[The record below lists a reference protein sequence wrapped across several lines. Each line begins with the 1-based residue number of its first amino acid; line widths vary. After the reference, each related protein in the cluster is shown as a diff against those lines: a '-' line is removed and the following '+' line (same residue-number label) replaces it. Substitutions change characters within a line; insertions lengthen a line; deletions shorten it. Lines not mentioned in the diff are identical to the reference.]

1 MFLAT
6 TFLLAASQGATAP
19 VAAKASP
26 AVGFSITASKAL
38 VGLHATAFA
47 TAPSGNKIACTM
59 EDNTLRIIDAAT
71 RQTVKTL
78 TGHKRQPLA
87 IAWSPD
93 GRWIATGDDSARIY
107 LWDTKSWTKVK
118 EIVGHTRPIQALDFN
133 SSSTE
138 LISTGQDDVV
148 KIWVLNDMK
157 KERMSLQ
164 GGGANLY
171 GARFVGKTN
180 AFAMGT
186 LQQGARIYTEQ
197 KTMKGWYSGHGSQGV
212 MAVEFNPLATRA
224 VTSGRDNNAGLFDTK
239 NQARI
244 GYFKGHEDWVMNAIF
259 SPNGKFVVTSS
270 TDRSVRVWN
279 PNNFAQI
286 LKLDDQKGV
295 GSPLAFTADG
305 KFLVTVDL
313 SDNIMI
319 HTLSPS
325 QAPGMGA
332 KPAGSKGGKKVV
344 KKKRRG
350 G

>member
-1 MFLAT
+1 MIVAAT
-6 TFLLAASQGATAP
+6 VLLVAASQGSTA
-19 VAAKASP
+19 
-26 AVGFSITASKAL
+26 AVGTKPPGFSITASKSL
-38 VGLHATAFA
+38 VGLHATCFA
-47 TAPSGNKIACTM
+47 ASPTGSKIACAM
-59 EDNTLRIIDAAT
+59 EDNSIRIIDAAT
-71 RQTVKTL
+71 RQTVKVM

-93 GRWIATGDDSARIY
+93 GRLIATGDDSARIY
-107 LWDTKSWTKVK
+107 LWDTKTWTKIK

-133 SSSTE
+133 ASSTE

-148 KIWVLNDMK
+148 KIWTLSDMK

-212 MAVEFNPLATRA
+212 MAVEFNPMATRA
-224 VTSGRDNNAGLFDTK
+224 ITSGRDNNAGLFDTK
-239 NQARI
+239 NQQRL
-244 GYFKGHEDWVMNAIF
+244 GYFKGHEDWVMNGIF
-259 SPNGKFVVTSS
+259 SPNGKYVVTSS
-270 TDRSVRVWN
+270 TDRTVRVWN
-279 PNNFAQI
+279 PNNFAQV

-305 KFLVTVDL
+305 KYLVTVDL
-313 SDNIMI
+313 SDNLEI
-319 HTLSPS
+319 HTLSPA
-325 QAPGMGA
+325 QAPGAAA
-332 KPAGSKGGKKVV
+332 KAPVTSRGGKKTT
-344 KKKRRG
+344 KKRRG

>member
-1 MFLAT
+1 MILAT
-6 TFLLAASQGATAP
+6 TLLLAASQGSTAAP
-19 VAAKASP
+19 GTKPP
-26 AVGFSITASKAL
+26 AFSITASRAL

-47 TAPSGNKIACTM
+47 SAPTGNRIACTM
-59 EDNTLRIIDAAT
+59 EDNSLRIIDAAT
-71 RQTVKTL
+71 RQTVKNL
-78 TGHKRQPLA
+78 QGHKRQPLA
-87 IAWSPD
+87 VAWSPD

-107 LWDTKSWTKVK
+107 LWDTKTWTKVK
-118 EIVGHTRPIQALDFN
+118 EIVAHTRPIQALDFN
-133 SSSTE
+133 SKSTE
-138 LISTGQDDVV
+138 LISTGQDDIV
-148 KIWVLNDMK
+148 KIWQLNDMK
-157 KERMSLQ
+157 KEHMSLQ

-171 GARFVGKTN
+171 GARFMGKTN

-239 NQARI
+239 NQQRL

-259 SPNGKFVVTSS
+259 SPNGKYVVTSS

-279 PNNFAQI
+279 PNNFAQV

-305 KFLVTVDL
+305 KYLVTVDL
-313 SDNIMI
+313 SDNLVI
-319 HTLSPS
+319 HTMNPPQGPGSAAKA
-325 QAPGMGA
+325 AP
-332 KPAGSKGGKKVV
+332 KKVI